1 MKKCVIFFVI
11 LVAMLVL
18 AVITGNNEPTLMENT
33 VVMETP
39 QSNTLDFENP

>member
-1 MKKCVIFFVI
+1 MKKCVIFFVV

-18 AVITGNNEPTLMENT
+18 AVITGYNDPNMMENT

-39 QSNTLDFENP
+39 QSNMLDFENP

>member
-1 MKKCVIFFVI
+1 MKKCVILFVI
-11 LVAMLVL
+11 FVAMLVL
-18 AVITGNNEPTLMENT
+18 AVITGYNESTIMENT

>member
-18 AVITGNNEPTLMENT
+18 AVVSGHNEPTMMENT

-39 QSNTLDFENP
+39 QSNTLDFENR